1 MTPHITAKKG
11 EIAKIVLMAGDPLR
25 AKFIAENYLD
35 KDYKLVNEVR
45 GMLAFTGTYKGK
57 PVTVMGHGMGIP
69 SIGIYSYELFKF
81 YEVDTIIRIGSCG
94 AFLPEIKL
102 GDIVLAQ
109 TSISDS
115 CYASNMN
122 VKTDNMSLKATPEL
136 FDLVKSIADKKHIK
150 HYDGLVL
157 ASDSFYGETNGEYID
172 NLKKQNKIIA
182 VEMEAFALYT
192 NAIKLNKKALTILS
206 VSDSISNKVEL
217 SADERRTNFRTMMEL
232 ALDTVVE
239 LSK

>member
-1 MTPHITAKKG
+1 
-11 EIAKIVLMAGDPLR
+11 
-25 AKFIAENYLD
+25 
-35 KDYKLVNEVR
+35 
-45 GMLAFTGTYKGK
+45 
-57 PVTVMGHGMGIP
+57 MGHGMGIP

-94 AFLPEIKL
+94 AFLPEINL
-102 GDIVLAQ
+102 GDIVLVE

-122 VKTDNMSLKATPEL
+122 VKTQNMSLKANQGL
-136 FDLVKSIADKKHIK
+136 LNLVKSIADKKQIK

-172 NLKKQNKIIA
+172 SLKKENKIIA
-182 VEMEAFALYT
+182 VEMEAFALYA

-206 VSDSISNKVEL
+206 VSDSISNKLEL

-232 ALDTVVE
+232 ALDIVLE